1 MLKAFGL
8 STLSIA
14 DVRSAE
20 QFKLSHE
27 LLAMNVP
34 AQTFKSHRHSP
45 AKLAALLREAGVN
58 CAVSLPQ

>member
-8 STLSIA
+8 STPNIA

-20 QFKLSHE
+20 QFQLSHVP
-27 LLAMNVP
+27 LAMNVL
-34 AQTFKSHRHSP
+34 AQTFKSHRHNP